1 MLEVTDKDFKAAI
14 VTMLKYI
21 KENMLIM
28 NEKIRNISRNRNY
41 VFKWNSKTENI
52 ISVTKNTWT
61 YNQNGDDR
69 KPSVNLKIDL

>member
-1 MLEVTDKDFKAAI
+1 MLEVTDKDFKVAN

-41 VFKWNSKTENI
+41 VFK
-52 ISVTKNTWT
+52 
-61 YNQNGDDR
+61 
-69 KPSVNLKIDL
+69 